1 MGMRN
6 RSVFTRRIHGDCGAV
21 DITFSNIENAV
32 EATVEVTISEVQS
45 NFNLFLGCFTSG
57 LNEEIRLF
65 DGAISETR
73 NLKRSVVAVVIDSWI
88 HFKFKVGTGP
98 SSCAEHDC
106 FFNAGNHGSSA
117 RTIKTDFALISVKVI
132 WSPLPDGF

>member
-32 EATVEVTISEVQS
+32 EATVEVAISEVQRS
-45 NFNLFLGCFTSG
+45 FNLSLGCFTSG
-57 LNEEIRLF
+57 LNEQIRLF
-65 DGAISETR
+65 DGVIDEVRS
-73 NLKRSVVAVVIDSWI
+73 LKRSVIAVVIDSCI
-88 HFKFKVGTGP
+88 HFKFKVGPEP
-98 SSCAEHDC
+98 SNFSKHDC
-106 FFNAGNHGSSA
+106 FFNTGNPGSSA
-117 RTIKTDFALISVKVI
+117 RKIKTDFALISVKVI